1 MTLKAKM
8 EILDQLCPWEKKKK
22 HSLATKRRENRMNM
36 LSK

>member
-1 MTLKAKM
+1 MP
-8 EILDQLCPWEKKKK
+8 EVCPWEKKKK